1 MFANKEEVKAWLYAN
16 EEYIRYNDPT
26 PGVEELLMEELFRD
40 AVSERQATDIMQKY
54 LLPF

>member
-1 MFANKEEVKAWLYAN
+1 MFANKEEVKEWLHSN

-26 PGVEELLMEELFRD
+26 AGVEELLVTDLAEL
-40 AVSERQATDIMQKY
+40 AMNEAEATDIMQKY

>member
-26 PGVEELLMEELFRD
+26 PGVEELLVTDLAEL
-40 AVSERQATDIMQKY
+40 AMNEAEATDIMQKY